1 MAKKVDGYEAFLADV
16 LATVPEDRR
25 SMIEETFKNDA
36 IRSELE
42 KGYLRQSDFSRAHD
56 NLRAEREN
64 FQHTVE
70 EANTRI
76 NGWQEWYT
84 NASGEY
90 ETMRAENQ
98 RLVALDGTDQRPVVQ
113 GMSQEDVTALL
124 EARDRQ
130 AIAFADILTDLK
142 LDHNKQFNEKLNTN
156 ELVTYATRRGV
167 PLDVAYREYVA
178 PRMDKIRS
186 EELDAK
192 LAKAREEGAR
202 EALSKHRL
210 PVVNGPL
217 EQHVLDRA
225 SSVKTDSND
234 RVNAAVER
242 WNNAPHSA

>member
-142 LDHNKQFNEKLNTN
+142 LDHNKQFNENMLPHAWTRSAAKSWMRNSPRPVKRVREKHCPNTDCPWSM
-156 ELVTYATRRGV
+156 V
-167 PLDVAYREYVA
+167 PLSSMSSTVHL
-178 PRMDKIRS
+178 PS
-186 EELDAK
+186 
-192 LAKAREEGAR
+192 
-202 EALSKHRL
+202 RL
-210 PVVNGPL
+210 TPMT
-217 EQHVLDRA
+217 A
-225 SSVKTDSND
+225 
-234 RVNAAVER
+234 
-242 WNNAPHSA
+242 